1 MHQSHYLASGSSFLS
16 LSIKTPRRAQEAVL
30 QRMSLRMRTGIFSMM
45 LERME
50 QGVKKEVAFLSIA
63 RDNY

>member
-16 LSIKTPRRAQEAVL
+16 QSIKTPRRAQEAVL